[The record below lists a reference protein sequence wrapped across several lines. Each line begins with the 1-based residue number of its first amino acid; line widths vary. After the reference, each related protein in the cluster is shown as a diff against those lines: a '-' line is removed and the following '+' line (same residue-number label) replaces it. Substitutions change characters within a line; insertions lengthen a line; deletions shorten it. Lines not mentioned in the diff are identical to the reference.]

1 MEALFFTPT
10 LGFVNIGERC
20 NVTGSRRFAKLIKDG
35 AFEQAVEV
43 AKEQAKAGAQI
54 IDVNMDEAMLDGL
67 TVMPKFLNMIGADP
81 EVAKVSDTFQT
92 LLNRLNTFKK
102 KQYTTHT
109 LFLLC
114 VPFSSFVSHN
124 PLSNTRMKRL

>member
-10 LGFVNIGERC
+10 LGFVNVGERC

-43 AKEQAKAGAQI
+43 ARDQAKAGAQI

-67 TVMPKFLNMIGADP
+67 TVMPKFLNLIGADP
-81 EVAKVSDTFQT
+81 EVAKVFHPHAQICCVHS
-92 LLNRLNTFKK
+92 LRMIGSISLIIKK
-102 KQYTTHT
+102 YF
-109 LFLLC
+109 LFELC
-114 VPFSSFVSHN
+114 ILYSY
-124 PLSNTRMKRL
+124 R

>member
-10 LGFVNIGERC
+10 LGFVNVGERC

-43 AKEQAKAGAQI
+43 ARDQAKAGAQI

-67 TVMPKFLNMIGADP
+67 TVMPKFLNLIGADP
-81 EVAKVSDTFQT
+81 EVAKVFH
-92 LLNRLNTFKK
+92 
-102 KQYTTHT
+102 THSPT
-109 LFLLC
+109 RCSVTWNDEINLTCQNVLPLYGCLC
-114 VPFSSFVSHN
+114 VCVCACACV
-124 PLSNTRMKRL
+124 